1 MNIDVNGSLRE
12 VYQVPGRAAR
22 ELLLSERPAHE
33 LTVAAIMQAT
43 TLSRKS
49 FYVCFRDRSDLITA
63 LVTPLRA
70 QPDAAL
76 APWRQAR
83 CGRRGRPARR
93 SAWSS
98 RWRCGGAGLSAPA
111 AT

>member
-1 MNIDVNGSLRE
+1 MNTNVNGSPRE

-49 FYVCFRDRSDLITA
+49 SYVCFRDRSA
-63 LVTPLRA
+63 
-70 QPDAAL
+70 
-76 APWRQAR
+76 
-83 CGRRGRPARR
+83 
-93 SAWSS
+93 
-98 RWRCGGAGLSAPA
+98 
-111 AT
+111 